1 MGSTTA
7 LSSAELAELMASFN
21 EATGRL
27 QATHERLE
35 QEVVRLR
42 GELSTANEQL
52 ERARRLAALGEMAA
66 GIAHEVRNPLG
77 SIGLYARML
86 EQDLDDRPAQCATV
100 RKIAQAVRGLNG
112 IVGDVLDFARTITVR
127 ARWIEVESL
136 IERAVQSA
144 DPSSLAP
151 GVRVVRCGAESGGD
165 APAIGR
171 LWGDEGLL
179 AQVLINLI
187 RNAAEAIRDHD
198 AEGCAAGR
206 CGLVIAASSDE
217 TGAGTLQIGD
227 DGPGVPKDVLDRL
240 FNPFFTTRASGT
252 GLGLAIV
259 HRIVDAHGGAIR
271 LVPMVSRVHERLGV
285 RGAVFEVTLPGPG
298 VEMDQIGLD
307 GELGGVM
314 VGAGTQERRA

>member
-1 MGSTTA
+1 
-7 LSSAELAELMASFN
+7 
-21 EATGRL
+21 
-27 QATHERLE
+27 
-35 QEVVRLR
+35 
-42 GELSTANEQL
+42 
-52 ERARRLAALGEMAA
+52 
-66 GIAHEVRNPLG
+66 
-77 SIGLYARML
+77 
-86 EQDLDDRPAQCATV
+86 
-100 RKIAQAVRGLNG
+100 
-112 IVGDVLDFARTITVR
+112 VLDFARTITVR
-127 ARWIEVESL
+127 ARWIEADSL
-136 IERAVQSA
+136 VERALQSA

-151 GVRVVRCGAESGGD
+151 GVRVNRCGAATGET
-165 APAIGR
+165 PATDR

-179 AQVLINLI
+179 SQVLINLI

-227 DGPGVPKDVLDRL
+227 DGPGVPKDVLERL

-271 LVPMVSRVHERLGV
+271 LVPPGSRVHEQLGV

-298 VEMDQIGLD
+298 LDLNQNGLD